1 MGYDKI
7 CQIKIFEIKNKL
19 KQKIKLR
26 VNRQKLHKGVLK
38 NSLHKI

>member
-19 KQKIKLR
+19 KKRIKLII
-26 VNRQKLHKGVLK
+26 NRQKLDIIVLK
-38 NSLHKI
+38 NS

>member
-1 MGYDKI
+1 MGFDKI

-19 KQKIKLR
+19 KQKIKLG
-26 VNRQKLHKGVLK
+26 VNRQKLHKEVLK

>member
-19 KQKIKLR
+19 KKRIKLII
-26 VNRQKLHKGVLK
+26 NRRKLHKVVLK
-38 NSLHKI
+38 NS